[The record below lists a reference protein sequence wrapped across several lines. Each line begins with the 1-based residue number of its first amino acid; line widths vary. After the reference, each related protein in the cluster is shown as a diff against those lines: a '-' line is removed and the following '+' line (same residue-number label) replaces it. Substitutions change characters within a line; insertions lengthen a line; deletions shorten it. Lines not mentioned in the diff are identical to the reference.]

1 MSFGIGDIGVSQTVQ
16 NPLIVSN
23 GLIAYWSFNENI
35 GTIVRDFSGNNN
47 TGSLSFS
54 GSNGVIPIWSNGIL
68 NNTLTFNGTSSFVKI
83 GDNSNFNFINSTCSI
98 SVWFKTTANAYQVV
112 IANNLAGTVGIS
124 GGWDIEIQPNGSVI
138 SGLKNS
144 NAVDVAYF
152 VTNNIFNDGNY
163 HHVVAI
169 ITTSTTVNANNVFSM
184 YIDGTSVSGTRTGSA
199 ATYPSS
205 FTTAM
210 FIGKRLSGSNQGF
223 FNGSIDEVRIYNR
236 ALSQSEITLL
246 YNR

>member
-1 MSFGIGDIGVSQTVQ
+1 MMSFGIGDIGVSQTVQ

-124 GGWDIEIQPNGSVI
+124 GGWDIEIQP
-138 SGLKNS
+138 
-144 NAVDVAYF
+144 
-152 VTNNIFNDGNY
+152 
-163 HHVVAI
+163 
-169 ITTSTTVNANNVFSM
+169 
-184 YIDGTSVSGTRTGSA
+184 
-199 ATYPSS
+199 
-205 FTTAM
+205 
-210 FIGKRLSGSNQGF
+210 
-223 FNGSIDEVRIYNR
+223 
-236 ALSQSEITLL
+236 
-246 YNR
+246 